1 MARRAVR
8 THLTG
13 RKRSVRGAAA
23 ALLFLIIALQLLSM
37 GYCGTRKFG
46 MHEDEYYSYYST
58 NRSTGLYLSDRTWVD
73 SGDLRKEFI
82 ALPGESLDLALVK
95 TVQSWDVHPP
105 LYYYALRTACYLT
118 PGVFSKWQG
127 LAVNFIGF
135 FFAQLILAALSYHL
149 SGSRAFSLMITAAW
163 GFSPVAFSAVM
174 FIRMYQWLIVWT
186 LLQLLLLVLLM
197 EEMSG
202 PAAGGRCSLPEA
214 PATAAYRSNMKFRS
228 EPRGGDGKSFCAS
241 KRPGG
246 TPESRPR
253 RQTPVRLQRMRQH
266 RTTVL
271 LALMALCTFCGFLT
285 QYYYLIILFFEGVCF
300 ELYALTHS
308 KGEQR
313 LKTCGG
319 YALAQLLALAAGV
332 LYYPA
337 SLSQIFHGYRGREAQ
352 TEFIDPSNTLDRWK
366 TFLGL
371 INDQL
376 FAGKLGWFLL
386 AAAVCALL
394 PAITAWVSRYRR
406 ERCRK
411 PAGDNTP
418 AALNAR
424 ELSLYHSEY
433 AILLVSTAASFLVV
447 SKTALI
453 LGASSIRYVINLCP
467 LLLFLILLPPFR
479 LITKHAAA
487 SGAAPRPAGIS
498 QRLAVLLLGSILLVT
513 DSAGLSAGKVQFL
526 YPEDRHRMAY
536 AKEHAEETVVVAY
549 NPANTS
555 HIYFLSN
562 ELLTYRRFF
571 CIDES
576 NTAPLDDVLPKSEEG
591 LTAYIADSDNADQ
604 ILHNLEKAVEAK
616 HEAVLLDT
624 KQMWKKYR
632 IY

>member
-13 RKRSVRGAAA
+13 RKRSVRGSAA
-23 ALLFLIIALQLLSM
+23 ALLFLIIALQLLTM
-37 GYCGTRKFG
+37 GYCGTRKYG

-58 NRSTGLYLSDRTWVD
+58 NRSTGLYLSDRAWMSSD
-73 SGDLRKEFI
+73 DLRKDFT
-82 ALPGESLDLALVK
+82 ALPGDRLDLSLVK

-105 LYYYALRTACYLT
+105 LYYYALRVVCYLT

-135 FFAQLILAALSYHL
+135 FFAQLLLAALSYHL
-149 SGSRAFSLMITAAW
+149 SGSRPFSLMITAVW

-202 PAAGGRCSLPEA
+202 QAAGGRSSLPEA
-214 PATAAYRSNMKFRS
+214 SA
-228 EPRGGDGKSFCAS
+228 G
-241 KRPGG
+241 
-246 TPESRPR
+246 RPR
-253 RQTPVRLQRMRQH
+253 RQTPACLQRMRH
-266 RTTVL
+266 RRTAVL
-271 LALMALCTFCGFLT
+271 LALMALGTFCGFLT

-300 ELYALTHS
+300 ELYALTHT
-308 KGEQR
+308 KGVTR

-337 SLSQIFHGYRGREAQ
+337 SLSQIFHGYRGRQAQ
-352 TEFIDPSNTLDRWK
+352 TEFIDFSNTPDRWK
-366 TFLGL
+366 TFLSL
-371 INDQL
+371 LNDQM
-376 FAGKLGWFLL
+376 FAGRLFWFLL

-394 PAITAWVSRYRR
+394 SAIAAGGSRRR
-406 ERCRK
+406 RARCEE
-411 PAGDNTP
+411 PAGDHMPT
-418 AALNAR
+418 AANAG
-424 ELSLYHSEY
+424 ELPLYRSAY
-433 AILLVSTAASFLVV
+433 VILLVSTAASFLVV

-453 LGASSIRYVINLCP
+453 LGASSIRYVMNLCP
-467 LLLFLILLPPFR
+467 LLLLLILLPPQR
-479 LITKHAAA
+479 LIRKQAAA
-487 SGAAPRPAGIS
+487 GGAAPQPTGIS
-498 QRLAVLLLGSILLVT
+498 PRMAALLLGLIFLVT
-513 DSAGLSAGKVQFL
+513 DAAGLAAGKVQFL
-526 YPEDRHRMAY
+526 FPEDRQRMAY
-536 AKEHAEETVVVAY
+536 AKEHAEDTVVVAY

-571 CIDES
+571 CMDES
-576 NTAPLDDVLPKSEEG
+576 NTAPLDDVLPQRAEG
-591 LTAYIADSDNADQ
+591 LTAYIADSDNAEQ
-604 ILHNLEKAVEAK
+604 ILQNLEKAVEAK
-616 HEAVLLDT
+616 HGAVLLDT

>member
-228 EPRGGDGKSFCAS
+228 EPRGGAGKSFCAT

-285 QYYYLIILFFEGVCF
+285 QYYYLIILFFEGACF

-313 LKTCGG
+313 LKTCGE

-376 FAGKLGWFLL
+376 FADCSLFSCCVEDCADSGSQLHPVRDKLVSFAAVSDP
-386 AAAVCALL
+386 AAAV
-394 PAITAWVSRYRR
+394 PADYEACGGKR
-406 ERCRK
+406 
-411 PAGDNTP
+411 
-418 AALNAR
+418 
-424 ELSLYHSEY
+424 
-433 AILLVSTAASFLVV
+433 
-447 SKTALI
+447 
-453 LGASSIRYVINLCP
+453 SS
-467 LLLFLILLPPFR
+467 
-479 LITKHAAA
+479 AAA
-487 SGAAPRPAGIS
+487 GRNIAAAGS
-498 QRLAVLLLGSILLVT
+498 P
-513 DSAGLSAGKVQFL
+513 SAGK
-526 YPEDRHRMAY
+526 YSSCDRFGGAVCR
-536 AKEHAEETVVVAY
+536 KSSVPVSGG
-549 NPANTS
+549 PA
-555 HIYFLSN
+555 SN
-562 ELLTYRRFF
+562 
-571 CIDES
+571 
-576 NTAPLDDVLPKSEEG
+576 G
-591 LTAYIADSDNADQ
+591 LCKGTCGGNSCRS
-604 ILHNLEKAVEAK
+604 L
-616 HEAVLLDT
+616 
-624 KQMWKKYR
+624 
-632 IY
+632 

>member
-13 RKRSVRGAAA
+13 RKRSVRGSAA
-23 ALLFLIIALQLLSM
+23 ALLFLIIALQLLTM
-37 GYCGTRKFG
+37 GYCGTRKYG

-58 NRSTGLYLSDRTWVD
+58 NRSTGLYLSDRAWMSSD
-73 SGDLRKEFI
+73 DLRKDFT
-82 ALPGESLDLALVK
+82 ALPGDRLDLSLVK

-105 LYYYALRTACYLT
+105 LYYYALRVVCYLT

-149 SGSRAFSLMITAAW
+149 SGSRSFSLMITAAW

-266 RTTVL
+266 RTTGL

-337 SLSQIFHGYRGREAQ
+337 SLSQIFHGYRGRQAQ
-352 TEFIDPSNTLDRWK
+352 TEFIDFSNTPDRWK
-366 TFLGL
+366 TFLSL
-371 INDQL
+371 LNDQM
-376 FAGKLGWFLL
+376 FAGRLFWFLL

-394 PAITAWVSRYRR
+394 SAIAAGGSRRR
-406 ERCRK
+406 RARCEE
-411 PAGDNTP
+411 PAGDHMPT
-418 AALNAR
+418 AANAG
-424 ELSLYHSEY
+424 ELPLYRSAY
-433 AILLVSTAASFLVV
+433 VILLVSTAASFLVV

-453 LGASSIRYVINLCP
+453 LGASSIRYVMNLCP
-467 LLLFLILLPPFR
+467 LLLLLILLPPQR
-479 LITKHAAA
+479 LIRKQAAA
-487 SGAAPRPAGIS
+487 GGAAPQPTGIS
-498 QRLAVLLLGSILLVT
+498 PRMAALLLGLIFLVT
-513 DSAGLSAGKVQFL
+513 DAAGLAAGKVQFL
-526 YPEDRHRMAY
+526 FPEDRQRMAY
-536 AKEHAEETVVVAY
+536 AKEHAEDTVVVAY

-571 CIDES
+571 CMDES
-576 NTAPLDDVLPKSEEG
+576 NTAPLDDVLPQRAEG
-591 LTAYIADSDNADQ
+591 LTAYIADSDNAEQ
-604 ILHNLEKAVEAK
+604 ILQNLEKAVEAK
-616 HEAVLLDT
+616 HGAVLLDT

>member
-13 RKRSVRGAAA
+13 RKRSVRGSAA
-23 ALLFLIIALQLLSM
+23 ALLFLIIALQLLTM
-37 GYCGTRKFG
+37 GYCGTRKYG

-58 NRSTGLYLSDRTWVD
+58 NRSTGLYLSDRAWMSSD
-73 SGDLRKEFI
+73 DLRKDFT
-82 ALPGESLDLALVK
+82 ALPGDRLDLSLVK

-105 LYYYALRTACYLT
+105 LYYYALRVVCYLT

-135 FFAQLILAALSYHL
+135 FFAQLLLAALSYHL
-149 SGSRAFSLMITAAW
+149 SGSRPFSLMITAVW

-202 PAAGGRCSLPEA
+202 QAAGGRSSLPEA
-214 PATAAYRSNMKFRS
+214 SA
-228 EPRGGDGKSFCAS
+228 G
-241 KRPGG
+241 
-246 TPESRPR
+246 RPR
-253 RQTPVRLQRMRQH
+253 RQTPACLQRMRHH
-266 RTTVL
+266 RTAVL

-300 ELYALTHS
+300 ELYALTHT
-308 KGEQR
+308 KGVTR

-319 YALAQLLALAAGV
+319 YAPAQLLALAAGV

-337 SLSQIFHGYRGREAQ
+337 SLSQIFHGYRGRQAQ
-352 TEFIDPSNTLDRWK
+352 SEFIDFSNTPDRWK
-366 TFLGL
+366 TFLSL
-371 INDQL
+371 LNDQM
-376 FAGKLGWFLL
+376 FAGRLFWFLL

-394 PAITAWVSRYRR
+394 SAIAAGGSRRR
-406 ERCRK
+406 RARCEE
-411 PAGDNTP
+411 PAGDHMPT
-418 AALNAR
+418 AANAGD
-424 ELSLYHSEY
+424 LPLYRSAY
-433 AILLVSTAASFLVV
+433 VILLVSTAASFLVV

-453 LGASSIRYVINLCP
+453 LGASSIRYVMNLCP
-467 LLLFLILLPPFR
+467 LLLLLILLPPQR
-479 LITKHAAA
+479 LIRKQAAA
-487 SGAAPRPAGIS
+487 GGAAPQPTGIS
-498 QRLAVLLLGSILLVT
+498 PRMAALLLGLIFLVT
-513 DSAGLSAGKVQFL
+513 DAAGLAAGKVQFL
-526 YPEDRHRMAY
+526 FPEDRQRMAY
-536 AKEHAEETVVVAY
+536 AKEHAEDIVVVAY

-571 CIDES
+571 CMDES
-576 NTAPLDDVLPKSEEG
+576 NTAPLNDVLPQRAEG
-591 LTAYIADSDNADQ
+591 LTAYIADSDNAEQ
-604 ILHNLEKAVEAK
+604 ILQNLEKAVEAK
-616 HEAVLLDT
+616 HGAVFLDT